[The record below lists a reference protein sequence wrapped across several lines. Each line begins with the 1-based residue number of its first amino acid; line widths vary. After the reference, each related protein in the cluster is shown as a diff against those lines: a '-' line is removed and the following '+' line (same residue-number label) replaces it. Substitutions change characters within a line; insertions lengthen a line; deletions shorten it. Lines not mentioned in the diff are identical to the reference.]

1 MKSKIEI
8 VSVDNLWME
17 LREFDKK
24 SVWNDDEVWESVG
37 LDEFVDDVNEMYKKK
52 EGWYFLGNWK
62 ESNYVSEKD
71 DGFGNECLERE
82 VDFE

>member
-1 MKSKIEI
+1 MNKEI
-8 VSVDNLWME
+8 VSVDSLWME

-24 SVWNDDEVWESVG
+24 NVWNDDEVWESVG

-71 DGFGNECLERE
+71 DGFSNECLERE
-82 VDFE
+82 VDSE